1 MIYDHFFERF
11 LVDISYFRIHLIF
24 ICSAGLFQPI
34 YAEAV
39 DPNYIALVHE
49 SSTHQTYEELKMT
62 QTNFDASECSHNKD
76 SVVIGL
82 PNQGYANLAG
92 MNPYVNAP

>member
-39 DPNYIALVHE
+39 DPNYIALV
-49 SSTHQTYEELKMT
+49 YEELKMT